1 NLSSAQI
8 KKTAFINGKIYTVN
22 KKQPLAESVVVYD
35 NKIIFVGSDSDAKKF
50 IDDNTE
56 VVDLTGKLMLPG
68 FIDNHVHFTSGGVYL
83 TGIDLRPAK
92 SIKEFQEI
100 LRNYVKG
107 KEGKWIT
114 GGEWDHEAWEVK
126 ELPTKE
132 LIDDITPATPVFI
145 TRFDGHMGLANSYA
159 LKLAGI
165 TKDTPSPDG

>member
-1 NLSSAQI
+1 MLRILLLLSVCLLVFVNLSSAQI

-68 FIDNHVHFTSGGVYL
+68 FIDNHVHFTSGGFYL
-83 TGIDLRPAK
+83 NRSDLRPAK
-92 SIKEFQEI
+92 SIKEFLEI

-114 GGEWDHEAWEVK
+114 GGE
-126 ELPTKE
+126 
-132 LIDDITPATPVFI
+132 
-145 TRFDGHMGLANSYA
+145 
-159 LKLAGI
+159 
-165 TKDTPSPDG
+165 